1 MRLGYLP
8 RDPILGNLVM
18 PKAEEN
24 CSQKNMVQD
33 KSCKE
38 HIPIIILSHVIP
50 SLALSAGS
58 YAPDLPENEDITLNR
73 NLAA

>member
-33 KSCKE
+33 KNCKE
-38 HIPIIILSHVIP
+38 HIPIISHVIP

-58 YAPDLPENEDITLNR
+58 YAPNDLPENEDITLNR